1 MSATNDWKSLAAR
14 HRARQADS
22 LIPEWLLPEDK
33 LSSLRSN
40 PPEGKLI
47 ESDAV
52 KKSGLLT
59 EKELKITEEFTAT
72 QLISKLSLQEF
83 SSEEVVIAFIKRA
96 SLAHQLTNC
105 LTEIFFSK
113 AIERAK
119 KLDEHLRATG
129 KVTGPLHGLPISL
142 KDPFNVKGEC
152 ATAGYVEFARSPPS
166 ATNSTIVDLLFDAG
180 AIFYCKTNVP
190 QAQLSAD
197 SDNNIYGRTLNP
209 HKTQLTAGGSTGGE
223 GALIAFRGSILGV
236 GTDIAGSVR
245 IPALCNG
252 AYSFKPTANRV
263 PFANQTYYPAPLGI
277 LPGITPAAGPLA
289 NSVDDIAMFMK
300 VVSDQGAWKY
310 DATSLDIP
318 WRKVDSLGK
327 KPLVIGILPEDPT
340 YRLHPPVRRALAAAT
355 LSLRQAGH
363 IIVTL
368 PSEDRI
374 STLLGSR
381 IAWNY
386 LMVSGPNPQLIPER
400 FGEPLVPS
408 IAAGINPFAHGGIPV
423 STELS
428 VPDQLCALNDLRD
441 VYSRAW
447 QETWHKQQLDVILG
461 PGAVSTAA
469 PHDTY
474 GFPVYTIIWNL
485 LDVSAFHVLY
495 TIGKMTLTGEQ
506 YPAGI
511 IPFGFASKEEDPTP
525 QKSTAEH
532 APDYKPEDYDGAPCA
547 LQVITPRFRDEE
559 CIEAMR
565 IIDRDIRRKD

>member
-1 MSATNDWKSLAAR
+1 
-14 HRARQADS
+14 
-22 LIPEWLLPEDK
+22 
-33 LSSLRSN
+33 
-40 PPEGKLI
+40 
-47 ESDAV
+47 
-52 KKSGLLT
+52 
-59 EKELKITEEFTAT
+59 
-72 QLISKLSLQEF
+72 
-83 SSEEVVIAFIKRA
+83 
-96 SLAHQLTNC
+96 
-105 LTEIFFSK
+105 
-113 AIERAK
+113 
-119 KLDEHLRATG
+119 
-129 KVTGPLHGLPISL
+129 
-142 KDPFNVKGEC
+142 
-152 ATAGYVEFARSPPS
+152 
-166 ATNSTIVDLLFDAG
+166 
-180 AIFYCKTNVP
+180 
-190 QAQLSAD
+190 
-197 SDNNIYGRTLNP
+197 
-209 HKTQLTAGGSTGGE
+209 
-223 GALIAFRGSILGV
+223 
-236 GTDIAGSVR
+236 
-245 IPALCNG
+245 
-252 AYSFKPTANRV
+252 
-263 PFANQTYYPAPLGI
+263 
-277 LPGITPAAGPLA
+277 
-289 NSVDDIAMFMK
+289 MFMK

-310 DATSLDIP
+310 DATSFDIP
-318 WRKVDSLGK
+318 WRNVDSLGK

-363 IIVTL
+363 TIVTL

-447 QETWHKQQLDVILG
+447 QETWHRQQLDVILG

-485 LDVSAFHVLY
+485 LD
-495 TIGKMTLTGEQ
+495 

-511 IPFGFASKEEDPTP
+511 IPFGFASREEDPTP